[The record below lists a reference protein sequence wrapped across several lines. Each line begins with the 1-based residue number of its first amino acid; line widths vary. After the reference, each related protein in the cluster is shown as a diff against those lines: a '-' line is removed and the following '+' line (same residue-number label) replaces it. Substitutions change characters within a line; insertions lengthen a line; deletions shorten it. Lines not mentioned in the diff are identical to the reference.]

1 MEVADIYRDL
11 LQHKTEIDTL
21 LSTIESQAERP
32 SIAIQQR
39 ISWLMNEFSKLLD
52 QLKLASRNMDAR
64 SKGMWDT
71 RISRFS
77 EDLKVFRISCD
88 RRLGL
93 LFKSKREQEDR
104 DFLFSNGASGKPTEG
119 QSQLLSE
126 ASSLHASHNVMDII
140 GDQSKAILDRLVS
153 QNSTLKNAR
162 GKMYDLINS
171 AKGGSSLAAS
181 INTREK
187 ADALIV
193 YGCMIL
199 TLIIFFLLWYFVKK

>member
-1 MEVADIYRDL
+1 MEVDEIYRELLQCKADIDS
-11 LQHKTEIDTL
+11 I
-21 LSTIESQAERP
+21 LSSIESQNENP

-39 ISWLMNEFSKLLD
+39 ISWLIGQFSKLLD
-52 QLKLASRNMDAR
+52 QLKSISATMDQRSR
-64 SKGMWDT
+64 GMWDT
-71 RISRFS
+71 RILRFS
-77 EDLKVFRISCD
+77 EDLKVIRISCD

-93 LFKSKREQEDR
+93 LFKSQREKEDR
-104 DFLFSNGASGKPTEG
+104 DFLFNNGASGRPTAG
-119 QSQLLSE
+119 QSSLLSE
-126 ASSLHASHNVMDII
+126 SSSLRSSHNIMDVI

-153 QNSTLKNAR
+153 QNSTLKSAR

-171 AKGGSSLAAS
+171 AKGGSAIAQS

-199 TLIIFFLLWYFVKK
+199 TLLIFFALWYFIK